1 MSATIQFPP
10 ISNTTPA
17 NTTFS
22 SIVKEIN
29 RPLCEQDR
37 LLLVYTATIQNELG
51 TIQVDPLPVT
61 ASAGI
66 IIYYSI

>member
-29 RPLCEQDR
+29 GP
-37 LLLVYTATIQNELG
+37 YANKI
-51 TIQVDPLPVT
+51 
-61 ASAGI
+61 A
-66 IIYYSI
+66 YY